1 MGRDKIYFGKGA
13 RNATRLKGYEQL
25 NAASQPGGATGYL
38 RLVPEPL
45 RKSLTATAIAAAIE
59 SDPSNI
65 QHVPVTAPRY
75 VTSLEKAVSAKPDP
89 QMLAR
94 ELSRVLAAISTATG
108 ASAAAAEEPVLEAHV
123 VKQLLSK
130 VGITEDRL
138 LKQDMWNALGRFG
151 LQNDPALVDWK
162 PDASTQDTIV
172 ALRARVAGLERQLK
186 ETSTARPQAPASGAA
201 AAATTEQYQ
210 FDIDRRDIGAHQA
223 ELTPGEYHDCKIIG
237 RDTLFGAAYYK
248 VTFDTTGKDAVKILP
263 ERAVRRKELPTTAKR
278 ARKPPEVTYSPS
290 KAQKEPQMKASS
302 PPKQKRRV

>member
-1 MGRDKIYFGKGA
+1 M
-13 RNATRLKGYEQL
+13 
-25 NAASQPGGATGYL
+25 P
-38 RLVPEPL
+38 P
-45 RKSLTATAIAAAIE
+45 
-59 SDPSNI
+59 
-65 QHVPVTAPRY
+65 
-75 VTSLEKAVSAKPDP
+75 PD
-89 QMLAR
+89 
-94 ELSRVLAAISTATG
+94 ISG
-108 ASAAAAEEPVLEAHV
+108 FQAHV

-201 AAATTEQYQ
+201 AAATTEQYH

-248 VTFDTTGKDAVKILP
+248 VKFDTTGKDAVKILP